1 MDEAK
6 TAVVAGG
13 TGGIGEG
20 IVAALMR
27 DRYDVY
33 VPVRPGV
40 HSERLE
46 RYVAEIEHGSL
57 SCLSADL
64 EKIDEVESFRDRIIE
79 ATGRIDLAVV
89 SVGSFY
95 YGYPLRSMPPEDWNR
110 VLRDNLTTHFNV
122 QRVFVDLLYRQK
134 HGTYIVLTGPEA
146 EHVFQDAEVMS
157 VTAAAQR
164 MMARALAFEAFD
176 SPIRVHVVTSHTP
189 VNTRSRTGNAGP
201 DWITAADLGAYIA
214 GLAAGRLPSAG
225 ETVHE
230 LENQTHLQRLIG
242 NK

>member
-1 MDEAK
+1 MEESK

-27 DRYDVY
+27 DGYDVY

-46 RYVAEIEHGSL
+46 QYVGDIEHGSL
-57 SCLSADL
+57 ICLPADL
-64 EKIDEVESFRDRIIE
+64 EKIEEVESFRDRIIE
-79 ATGRIDLAVV
+79 AAGRLDLVVV

-95 YGYPLRSMPPEDWNR
+95 YGYPLRSMPPEDWDR
-110 VLRDNLTTHFNV
+110 ILRDNLATHFNA

-134 HGTYIVLTGPEA
+134 HGAYIVLTGPEA
-146 EHVFQDAEVMS
+146 DHVFQDAEVMS
-157 VTAAAQR
+157 VAAAAQK

-189 VNTRSRTGNAGP
+189 VNTRSRSGNAGP
-201 DWITAADLGAYIA
+201 DWITASDLGAYIA
-214 GLAAGRLPSAG
+214 ALAAGRLPSTG

-242 NK
+242 KE